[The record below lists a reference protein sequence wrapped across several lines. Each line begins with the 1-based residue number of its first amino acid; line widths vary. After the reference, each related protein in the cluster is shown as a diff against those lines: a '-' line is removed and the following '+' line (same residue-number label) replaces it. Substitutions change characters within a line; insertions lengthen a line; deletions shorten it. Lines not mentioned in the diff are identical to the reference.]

1 MNKLFLGKINLSKID
16 KTKLFEGTTGK
27 WMDLTV
33 WFNEQPDQ
41 YGNNLS
47 IEQSTKKGE
56 SKIYIGNA
64 KFYIPKEDKSKS
76 NKEGEWQG
84 SASKEAIVNK
94 SKEAAKNTDDLPF
107 ILTIP
112 IALSLLMQFI

>member
-16 KTKLFEGTTGK
+16 KSILFEGSTGK
-27 WMDLTV
+27 WMDITV
-33 WFNEQPDQ
+33 WFNETPDQ

-64 KFYIPKEDKSKS
+64 KFYIPKEQPQAKDEWKGKKEVKSMS
-76 NKEGEWQG
+76 NP
-84 SASKEAIVNK
+84 
-94 SKEAAKNTDDLPF
+94 DDLPSMDNPDNLPF
-107 ILTIP
+107 
-112 IALSLLMQFI
+112 

>member
-16 KTKLFEGTTGK
+16 KSKLFDGKTGK
-27 WMDLTV
+27 WMDITV
-33 WFNEQPDQ
+33 WFNEEPDE

-64 KFYIPKEDKSKS
+64 KFYIPKEETKDKQGK
-76 NKEGEWQG
+76 WQG
-84 SASKEAIVNK
+84 GKKDVEADIRSGK
-94 SKEAAKNTDDLPF
+94 FEDGKDDSDLPF
-107 ILTIP
+107 
-112 IALSLLMQFI
+112 